1 MKNNNFNKQILK
13 AIQKAVDYCNLHS
26 EDCDVIYK
34 SIYRYKA
41 LRELSEDQQDEIY
54 DIISVSLGYGDA
66 DIITT
71 NKIED
76 EEMETVDKYDNK
88 DQCNDKNELLQTTL
102 NKIETLDK
110 QSTEY
115 EELNKQAK
123 ELIKNMLHDQK
134 EVTTNKGMK
143 KVLKVN
149 GKLATQCKKC
159 HGTGKHYDY
168 KNGLCGCI
176 RGWFYDDKLKV
187 ISIEEYKKR
196 NAKKYLKNLI
206 KKNQLSKYTFED
218 LIKMNLKDFLYI
230 TE

>member
-1 MKNNNFNKQILK
+1 MKNSNFNKQILK

-66 DIITT
+66 DIITA

-76 EEMETVDKYDNK
+76 EEIKMVDKYNNK
-88 DQCNDKNELLQTTL
+88 NQYNDKNELLQTTL
-102 NKIETLDK
+102 NKIEILGK
-110 QSTEY
+110 QTTEH
-115 EELNKQAK
+115 EKLNKQAK
-123 ELIKNMLHDQK
+123 ELIKDILHDQK
-134 EVTTNKGMK
+134 EVTTNKGMR

-149 GKLATQCKKC
+149 DRLATQCKSC
-159 HGTGKHYDY
+159 NGTGTNYQL
-168 KNGLCGCI
+168 KNNKCNCI

-218 LIKMNLKDFLYI
+218 LIKMDLKDFLYI